1 MPNYEALTEHLNGI
15 EDAEVTLS
23 FAQLDRIV
31 GGLPASARKHAAWWA
46 NSVSS
51 QSHARAWIN
60 ARRNAHVDFVAGQVR
75 FVRGVVGGAPRQPL
89 ETKNPARVVNAPV
102 FERIGEPVESRLR
115 FEWLDAGVVTLVAE
129 LLKMPVL
136 GIRPGIYRFESR
148 GSDEGAIRTYVGEA
162 ENLERRMGNYRNP
175 GSGQP
180 TNLRLNQALRDTL
193 VAGGSVA
200 VSVVLAG
207 TFDGLAIDLASKP
220 GRLLIENAAL
230 VALGAAGAD
239 IENL

>member
-31 GGLPASARKHAAWWA
+31 GGLPASARKRGLVGEQRQLT
-46 NSVSS
+46 VSRPS
-51 QSHARAWIN
+51 LDH
-60 ARRNAHVDFVAGQVR
+60 ARRNAHVDFVADQVR

-89 ETKNPARVVNAPV
+89 ETKNPARVVDAPV